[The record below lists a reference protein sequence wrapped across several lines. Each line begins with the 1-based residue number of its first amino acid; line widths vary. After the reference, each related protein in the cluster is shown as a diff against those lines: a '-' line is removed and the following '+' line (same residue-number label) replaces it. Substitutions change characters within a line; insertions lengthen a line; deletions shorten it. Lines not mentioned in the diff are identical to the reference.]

1 MFIHLT
7 HDIRHV
13 IKLLFNTPKFT
24 RDLDVLSEF
33 SSLTIEEVGKGGG
46 QRLVVVW
53 RGSEV
58 AGAPSR
64 PRVVSGGAEGAMLR
78 RPKDGRRRRR
88 WARQRST
95 ANVSRCVIKKK
106 LE

>member
-64 PRVVSGGAEGAMLR
+64 PRVVSGGAEGAMLW

-88 WARQRST
+88 R
-95 ANVSRCVIKKK
+95 
-106 LE
+106 LEEEGEAEVNS